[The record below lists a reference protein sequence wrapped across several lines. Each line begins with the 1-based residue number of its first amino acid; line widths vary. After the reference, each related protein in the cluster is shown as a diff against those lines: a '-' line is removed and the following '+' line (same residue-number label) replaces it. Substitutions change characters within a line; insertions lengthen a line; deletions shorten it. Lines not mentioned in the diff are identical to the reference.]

1 MNHCSPSFF
10 NRQNST
16 NIQYTIENIHSFK
29 MPPNIRTFIALE
41 LPPAVISLLAKVQE
55 DLKSTRLRAKWVRPE
70 NIHLTLKFLGNINPT
85 DIDKISGAMMDA
97 VDDFGAIN
105 LVAGGV
111 GVFPGLKRP
120 RVIWIG
126 LGGQIQVLFAMQ
138 RVLEDN
144 LAALGFKKEK
154 RSFKGHLTLGRFR
167 QNANPNTIRQIMRE
181 YAHLNSEEFTAKRII
196 LFKSDLKPTGAVYT
210 QLRQAVLNDE

>member
-1 MNHCSPSFF
+1 
-10 NRQNST
+10 
-16 NIQYTIENIHSFK
+16 

-41 LPPAVISLLAKVQE
+41 LPPSVISLLTKVQE

-105 LVAGGV
+105 LVAEGV

-126 LGGQIQVLFAMQ
+126 LGGQIQSLFAMQ

-144 LAALGFKKEK
+144 LAGLGFKKEK

-167 QNANPNTIRQIMRE
+167 QTVNPNTIRQIMRE
-181 YAHLNSEEFTAKRII
+181 YANLYSEEFTARRII
-196 LFKSDLKPTGAVYT
+196 LFKSDLKPTGAVYS
-210 QLRQAVLNDE
+210 QLRQAAFK

>member
-1 MNHCSPSFF
+1 
-10 NRQNST
+10 
-16 NIQYTIENIHSFK
+16 

-97 VDDFGAIN
+97 VEDFAAIN

-111 GVFPGLKRP
+111 GVFPG
-120 RVIWIG
+120 
-126 LGGQIQVLFAMQ
+126 
-138 RVLEDN
+138 
-144 LAALGFKKEK
+144 
-154 RSFKGHLTLGRFR
+154 
-167 QNANPNTIRQIMRE
+167 IRQIGRASCRE
-181 YAHLNSEEFTAKRII
+181 R
-196 LFKSDLKPTGAVYT
+196 V
-210 QLRQAVLNDE
+210 